1 MSTTAAE
8 KEATVRTS
16 ALSLNI
22 KELAVL
28 YAAYMPFLRGGGLFI
43 PTNKTYHLG
52 DEVFM
57 FISLPGEDT
66 RLPAAGHVVWLTPP
80 GAQGNKA
87 PGVGV
92 QFKDDG
98 TGRHA
103 RARIE
108 TLLAGFAKTTQP
120 THTL

>member
-1 MSTTAAE
+1 MSSTAAD
-8 KEATVRTS
+8 KEVKVRTS

-66 RLPAAGHVVWLTPP
+66 RLPAAGYVVWLTPP

-92 QFKDDG
+92 QFKDDE

>member
-1 MSTTAAE
+1 
-8 KEATVRTS
+8 VRTS

-43 PTNKTYHLG
+43 PTNKTYRLG

-57 FISLPGEDT
+57 FISLPGEET

-87 PGVGV
+87 PGIGV
-92 QFKDDG
+92 QFKDDE

-108 TLLAGFAKTTQP
+108 TLLAGFPKTTQP